1 MLRRHRGEQR
11 QRLRA
16 AAPLLGRAFAKMDS
30 VRLELSF
37 SGVAPLPAPQ
47 TVVLH
52 AGAPAWFEF
61 PCPCA
66 DCDGSLDLA
75 TQVAAALKAG
85 GRRTAGSLGCPG
97 GRVLG
102 GQTSPCSLKAAYV
115 ITGTPRTAG
124 D

>member
-1 MLRRHRGEQR
+1 
-11 QRLRA
+11 
-16 AAPLLGRAFAKMDS
+16 MDS

-37 SGVAPLPAPQ
+37 SGVAPIPAPQ

-66 DCDGSLDLA
+66 DCDGSIDLA
-75 TQVAAALKAG
+75 TQVAAVVKAG

-102 GQTSPCSLKAAYV
+102 GQTSPCNLQAAYV
-115 ITGTPRTAG
+115 ITGTRRAQPATDAPAQPLTAAAISTRFG
-124 D
+124 SAMP